1 MEVLPN
7 HPLIKLTMED
17 IKSTREFYDVN
28 DVKRINESLDV
39 IQEWLKKQEHLVE
52 ASRFMDRNYLERVF
66 ILARGSIE
74 GTKTKLDKMFT
85 SRGLMPELCLQKSVK
100 EFEKLWE
107 CVNYVP
113 LPKLHPTDHSRV
125 MVTQFLT
132 DKLDDFTLLSYFRYC
147 FMIGEYRL
155 HYDYSLSERYIIDLT
170 NLSQMTVLTKINPI
184 VIKKSEVL
192 CSEGYGTKIKGI
204 HLLNAPPFVDKL
216 VSLLKQA
223 LKPKVASRLH
233 VHSTYEDLHQHVPK
247 EILPKEYGGD
257 ETSCDRLSAQ
267 WKEVLRTEEAT
278 KLISEAD
285 KLISDESKR
294 QASTFNQEYLGMP
307 GSFRKLTVD

>member
-1 MEVLPN
+1 MEVISK
-7 HPLIKLTMED
+7 HPLIKVTAED
-17 IKSTREFYDVN
+17 VRSTRGFYDLN

-39 IQEWLKKQEHLVE
+39 IEEWLKKQDHLVE
-52 ASRFMDRNYLERVF
+52 ASKFLNRSFLERVF

-74 GTKTKLDKMFT
+74 GTKTKLDKLFT
-85 SRGLMPELCLQKSVK
+85 SRGLMPEMCLNKTVK
-100 EFEKLWE
+100 EFEKLWN

-113 LPKLHPTDHSRV
+113 LPKLCPSDQSRV

-132 DKLDDFTLLSYFRYC
+132 DKLDDFSLLSYFRFS

-170 NLSQMTVLTKINPI
+170 NLNQMTVLTKINPI
-184 VIKKSEVL
+184 VVRKAEIL

-204 HLLNAPPFVDKL
+204 HLLNAPSYVDKL

-223 LKPKVASRLH
+223 LKPKVAGRLH
-233 VHSTYEDLHQHVPK
+233 VHNTYEDLHKHIPK

-257 ETSCDRLSAQ
+257 ETSCEKLSEQ
-267 WKEVLRTEEAT
+267 WKEVLRSEEAT
-278 KLISEAD
+278 RIISQSD
-285 KLISDESKR
+285 KLVSDESKR
-294 QASTFNQEYLGMP
+294 QSAAFNEEYLGMP
-307 GSFRKLTVD
+307 GSFRKLNVD